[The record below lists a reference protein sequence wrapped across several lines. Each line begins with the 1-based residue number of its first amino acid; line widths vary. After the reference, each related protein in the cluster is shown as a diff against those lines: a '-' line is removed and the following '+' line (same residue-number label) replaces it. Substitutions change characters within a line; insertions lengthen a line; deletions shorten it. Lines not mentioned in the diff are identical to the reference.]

1 MFQNSK
7 CRLHDLKA
15 ITPTLKSSIKFILN
29 NFISNSE
36 LKYSFWSSYGRLS
49 FQIKLQKEKLHTT
62 RRTIVLRNG
71 YIMVIY
77 HLKKKTSSQ
86 GWLRHMVQRRMDE
99 GARRG
104 LRCCCADVCYRS
116 PSEESCGREYGSC
129 GASMSVLQRLC
140 TCCYV
145 YLRASITQPVSQ
157 MLFWQRNSLW
167 ESSEVDKQ
175 LLHLPCVSG
184 AQNIMRQRTGQRDCS
199 AASLFWARGT
209 KMAF

>member
-1 MFQNSK
+1 
-7 CRLHDLKA
+7 
-15 ITPTLKSSIKFILN
+15 
-29 NFISNSE
+29 
-36 LKYSFWSSYGRLS
+36 
-49 FQIKLQKEKLHTT
+49 
-62 RRTIVLRNG
+62 
-71 YIMVIY
+71 
-77 HLKKKTSSQ
+77 
-86 GWLRHMVQRRMDE
+86 MVQRRMDE

-116 PSEESCGREYGSC
+116 PSEESCRREYGSC

-157 MLFWQRNSLW
+157 MLFWQRNRLW

-175 LLHLPCVSG
+175 LLHLPRVSG

-199 AASLFWARGT
+199 AASLFWARGNKNGLLVNLQPRKVVWGV
-209 KMAF
+209 KMELGCKVAVVPPCLH